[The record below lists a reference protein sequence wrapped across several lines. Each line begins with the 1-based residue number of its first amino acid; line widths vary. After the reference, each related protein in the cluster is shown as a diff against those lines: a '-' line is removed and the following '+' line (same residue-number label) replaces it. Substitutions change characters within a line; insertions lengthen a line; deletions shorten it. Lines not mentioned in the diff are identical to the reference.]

1 MNLINEFQAN
11 SSRETSKATCG
22 SIFGPQILKVSRKR
36 VHHISNFES
45 TSLRSTMPGTTSSI
59 NTKLKQH
66 LSFRTAFNNQL
77 FEETL
82 SLKFS
87 PQQKELKFSPQY
99 KENRLWSR
107 PPDLSVHY
115 AFESFRKDFWVTDEF
130 VHYLESL
137 LMTRIKAPFS
147 SLSRWF
153 SFLYWSNSWG
163 TETDK

>member
-1 MNLINEFQAN
+1 MN
-11 SSRETSKATCG
+11 SKQIPAVRPVRQLVAQSLG
-22 SIFGPQILKVSRKR
+22 RKYWKYRKKESITFRI
-36 VHHISNFES
+36 
-45 TSLRSTMPGTTSSI
+45 LRSIMPGTTSSI

-115 AFESFRKDFWVTDEF
+115 AFESFRKDFWVTDDWVCSLFGEF
-130 VHYLESL
+130 ADDTYQGSILIFESL
-137 LMTRIKAPFS
+137 ILLFI
-147 SLSRWF
+147 LV
-153 SFLYWSNSWG
+153 
-163 TETDK
+163 

>member
-87 PQQKELKFSPQY
+87 PQY
-99 KENRLWSR
+99 KENCLWSR

-115 AFESFRKDFWVTDEF
+115 ALESFRKDFWVTDDWVCSLFGEF
-130 VHYLESL
+130 ADDTYQGSILIFESL
-137 LMTRIKAPFS
+137 ILLFI
-147 SLSRWF
+147 LV
-153 SFLYWSNSWG
+153 
-163 TETDK
+163 